1 MTSQIIFVH
10 SANNNSNKN
19 ENDQTKDL
27 FDDNEASLYVII
39 SQKSVNL
46 DSCEP
51 GVNATAA
58 SFHLS
63 HTVCVP
69 GTQLVSRIVK

>member
-1 MTSQIIFVH
+1 MTSKIIFVH
-10 SANNNSNKN
+10 SANNNNNNNQN
-19 ENDQTKDL
+19 ENNQTKDL

-63 HTVCVP
+63 HTVCH
-69 GTQLVSRIVK
+69 G